1 MTQAIPSAPLL
12 KAGVVGAGV
21 FGGHHARKYG
31 GLPGVEL
38 AGVFDVDLARARALA
53 EPLGVAGYDDMAAF
67 LAAVD
72 VVTVATPAVHHAAAA
87 LAALKA
93 GKPVYCEKPLAV
105 TRQDADALVAAAR
118 RAGVHLACGHQER
131 VVFQAMGLLD
141 IPEQPLRLEA
151 VRRGTPS
158 DRNLDVSVV
167 LDLMIHDIDLALALC
182 AADPLTVE
190 GEGAMTRR
198 DSLVQPPSL
207 DWVKVE
213 VLFENGFIAV
223 FDSSRVAEARERTM
237 KVVYPSGEVEIDFL
251 ARTFRNTTPF
261 PLIES
266 FTETPA
272 GKDPLGASVAGFL
285 AAVRGESPRP
295 VVTGEEAARALRDG
309 WSYGEDLW
317 KA

>member
-1 MTQAIPSAPLL
+1 MTQDLL

-21 FGGHHARKYG
+21 FGGYHAKKYVELG
-31 GLPGVEL
+31 GVEL
-38 AGVFDVDLARARALA
+38 VAVFDIDLARAQALA
-53 EPLGVAGYDDMAAF
+53 QPLGARAFDDMAAF

-72 VVTVATPAVHHAAAA
+72 VVTVATPAVHHAKAG

-93 GKPVYCEKPLAV
+93 GKPVYSEKPLAV
-105 TRQDADALVAAAR
+105 TPADADALVAAAAK
-118 RAGVHLACGHQER
+118 AGLPLACGHQER

-167 LDLMIHDIDLALALC
+167 LDLMIHDIDLALALALC
-182 AADPLTVE
+182 DGEPVTVE
-190 GEGAMTRR
+190 GEGAITR
-198 DSLVQPPSL
+198 STSL
-207 DWVKVE
+207 DWVKAE
-213 VLFENGFIAV
+213 ATFDNGFTAV
-223 FDSSRVAEARERTM
+223 FDSSRVAKARERTM

-261 PLIES
+261 PLIED

-272 GKDPLGASVAGFL
+272 GKDPLGQSVAGFL
-285 AAVRGESPRP
+285 KAVRGEAPRP
-295 VVTGEEAARALRDG
+295 VVTGEEAARAL
-309 WSYGEDLW
+309 DLGL
-317 KA
+317 AVEQACG

>member
-1 MTQAIPSAPLL
+1 MTQTL

-21 FGGHHARKYG
+21 FGGYHAKKYAE
-31 GLPGVEL
+31 LDGVTL
-38 AGVFDVDLARARALA
+38 VGVFDIDLARATALA
-53 EPLGVAGYDDMAAF
+53 GPLGAQGYDDIDAF

-72 VVTVATPAVHHAAAA
+72 VVTVAAPAVHHAAPA

-93 GKPVYCEKPLAV
+93 GKPVYSEKPIAV
-105 TRQDADALVAAAR
+105 SPEDADKMVAAA
-118 RAGVHLACGHQER
+118 AKGGVPLACGHQER

-182 AADPLTVE
+182 DGEPIAVE
-190 GEGAMTRR
+190 GEGAITRAT
-198 DSLVQPPSL
+198 SL
-207 DWVKVE
+207 DWVKAE
-213 VLFENGFIAV
+213 ATFDNGFTAV

-251 ARTFRNTTPF
+251 QRTFRNTTPY
-261 PLIES
+261 PLIEN

-272 GKDPLGASVAGFL
+272 GQDPLGLSVAGFL
-285 AAVRGESPRP
+285 AAVRGEAPRP
-295 VVTGEEAARALRDG
+295 VVTGEEAARAL
-309 WSYGEDLW
+309 DL
-317 KA
+317 ALAVEQAVEG

>member
-1 MTQAIPSAPLL
+1 MTQTLR
-12 KAGVVGAGV
+12 AGVVGAGV
-21 FGGHHARKYG
+21 FGGYHAKKYAE
-31 GLPGVEL
+31 LDGVTL
-38 AGVFDVDLARARALA
+38 VAVFDIDLSRAKTLA
-53 EPLGVAGYDDMAAF
+53 EPLGAQGFDDMDAF

-72 VVTVATPAVHHAAAA
+72 VVTVATPAVHHAEAA
-87 LAALKA
+87 LKALKA

-105 TRQDADALVAAAR
+105 TPEDADRMVAAAAK
-118 RAGVHLACGHQER
+118 AGVPLACGHQER

-151 VRRGTPS
+151 VRRGVPS

-167 LDLMIHDIDLALALC
+167 LDLMIHDIDLALAIC
-182 AADPLTVE
+182 EAQPMTVD
-190 GEGAMTRR
+190 GEGAITR
-198 DSLVQPPSL
+198 SSSL

-213 VLFENGFIAV
+213 AMFENGFIAV

-261 PLIES
+261 PLIEN

-272 GKDPLGASVAGFL
+272 GKDPLGLSVAGFL
-285 AAVRGESPRP
+285 AAVRGEAPRP
-295 VVTGEEAARALRDG
+295 VVTGEEASRAL
-309 WSYGEDLW
+309 DL
-317 KA
+317 ALAVEQAAEG

>member
-1 MTQAIPSAPLL
+1 MTQAILKAPTL

-21 FGGHHARKYG
+21 FGGYHAKKYVE
-31 GLPGVEL
+31 LPGVEL
-38 AGVFDVDLARARALA
+38 VGVFDIDLERARVLA
-53 EPLGVAGYDDMAAF
+53 EPLGATAYDDMAAF

-72 VVTVATPAVHHAAAA
+72 VVTVATPAVHHAKAA

-105 TRQDADALVAAAR
+105 TPEDGDALVAAAMK
-118 RAGVHLACGHQER
+118 AGVPLACGHQER

-167 LDLMIHDIDLALALC
+167 LDLMIHDLDLALCEAQ
-182 AADPLTVE
+182 PMTVD
-190 GEGAMTRR
+190 GEGAITR
-198 DSLVQPPSL
+198 SESL

-213 VLFENGFIAV
+213 AMFENGFIAV

-261 PLIES
+261 PLIED
-266 FTETPA
+266 FTETSA
-272 GKDPLGASVAGFL
+272 GKDPLGQSVAGFL

-295 VVTGEEAARALRDG
+295 VVTGEEAARAL
-309 WSYGEDLW
+309 DLALAVEW
-317 KA
+317 AAGG

>member
-1 MTQAIPSAPLL
+1 MTQEAQVQAL

-21 FGGHHARKYG
+21 FGGYHAKKYVE
-31 GLPGVEL
+31 LPGVEL
-38 AGVFDVDLARARALA
+38 VAVFDIDLARAQALA
-53 EPLGVAGYDDMAAF
+53 EPLGAKAYDDMDAF

-72 VVTVATPAVHHAAAA
+72 VVTVATPAVHHAKAA

-93 GKPVYCEKPLAV
+93 GKPVYSEKPLAV
-105 TRQDADALVAAAR
+105 SPEDAAALIAAAAK
-118 RAGVHLACGHQER
+118 AGVPLACGHQER

-182 AADPLTVE
+182 AADPVAVE
-190 GEGAMTRR
+190 GEGEADRGYG
-198 DSLVQPPSL
+198 L

-213 VLFENGFIAV
+213 ATFTNGFTAV

-237 KVVYPSGEVEIDFL
+237 KVVFPSGEVEIDFL

-261 PLIES
+261 PLIED

-272 GKDPLGASVAGFL
+272 GKDPLGQSVAGFL
-285 AAVRGESPRP
+285 KAVRGEAPRP
-295 VVTGEEAARALRDG
+295 VVTGEEAARAL
-309 WSYGEDLW
+309 DL
-317 KA
+317 ALAVEHSVD

>member
-1 MTQAIPSAPLL
+1 MTQDPQVKTL

-21 FGGHHARKYG
+21 FGGYHAKKYAE
-31 GLPGVEL
+31 LPGVEL
-38 AGVFDVDLARARALA
+38 VGVFDIDLARAQALA
-53 EPLGVAGYDDMAAF
+53 GPLGAAAFDDMDAF

-72 VVTVATPAVHHAAAA
+72 VVTVATPAVHHAKAA

-93 GKPVYCEKPLAV
+93 GKPVYSEKPLAV
-105 TRQDADALVAAAR
+105 SPEDADAMIAAAAK
-118 RAGVHLACGHQER
+118 AGVPLACGHQER

-182 AADPLTVE
+182 AADPVAVE
-190 GEGAMTRR
+190 GEGEAARGYG
-198 DSLVQPPSL
+198 L

-213 VLFENGFIAV
+213 ATFANGFTAV

-237 KVVYPSGEVEIDFL
+237 KVVFPSGEVEIDFL

-261 PLIES
+261 PLIED

-272 GKDPLGASVAGFL
+272 GKDPLGQSVAGFL
-285 AAVRGESPRP
+285 KAVRSEAPRP
-295 VVTGEEAARALRDG
+295 VVTGEEAARAL
-309 WSYGEDLW
+309 DL
-317 KA
+317 ALAVEHSVD

>member
-1 MTQAIPSAPLL
+1 MIQDL

-21 FGGHHARKYG
+21 FGGYHAKKY
-31 GLPGVEL
+31 VEL
-38 AGVFDVDLARARALA
+38 EGVTLVGVYDIDLARAEALA
-53 EPLGVAGYDDMAAF
+53 GPLGATGYDDLDAF

-72 VVTVATPAVHHAAAA
+72 VVTVAAPAVHHAAPA

-93 GKPVYCEKPLAV
+93 GKPVYSEKPIAV
-105 TRQDADALVAAAR
+105 TPEDADRMVAAAA
-118 RAGVHLACGHQER
+118 RAGVPLACGHQER

-182 AADPLTVE
+182 EGQPITVE
-190 GEGAMTRR
+190 GEGDITR
-198 DSLVQPPSL
+198 STSL
-207 DWVKVE
+207 DWVKAE
-213 VLFENGFIAV
+213 ATFDNGFVAI

-261 PLIES
+261 PLIEN
-266 FTETPA
+266 FTDTPA
-272 GKDPLGASVAGFL
+272 GKDPLGLSVAGFL
-285 AAVRGESPRP
+285 KAVRGEAPRP
-295 VVTGEEAARALRDG
+295 VVTGEEAARAL
-309 WSYGEDLW
+309 DLALAVEW
-317 KA
+317 AAEG

>member
-1 MTQAIPSAPLL
+1 MTQTL

-21 FGGHHARKYG
+21 FGGYHAKKYAE
-31 GLPGVEL
+31 LDGVTL
-38 AGVFDVDLARARALA
+38 VGVFDIDLARAKSLA
-53 EPLGVAGYDDMAAF
+53 EPLGAQGYDDMDAF

-72 VVTVATPAVHHAAAA
+72 VVTVAAPAVHHAAPA

-93 GKPVYCEKPLAV
+93 GKPVYSEKPIAV
-105 TRQDADALVAAAR
+105 SPDDADKMVAAAAK
-118 RAGVHLACGHQER
+118 AGVPLACGHQER

-182 AADPLTVE
+182 DGAPIAVE
-190 GEGAMTRR
+190 GEGAITR
-198 DSLVQPPSL
+198 STSL
-207 DWVKVE
+207 DWVKAE
-213 VLFENGFIAV
+213 ATFDNGFTAV

-237 KVVYPSGEVEIDFL
+237 KVVYPAGEVEIDFL
-251 ARTFRNTTPF
+251 QRTFRNTTPY
-261 PLIES
+261 PLIEN

-272 GKDPLGASVAGFL
+272 GKDPLGLSVAGFL
-285 AAVRGESPRP
+285 SAVRGEAPRP
-295 VVTGEEAARALRDG
+295 VVTGEEAARAL
-309 WSYGEDLW
+309 DL
-317 KA
+317 ALAVEQAVEG

>member
-1 MTQAIPSAPLL
+1 MTQEAQVQAL

-21 FGGHHARKYG
+21 FGGYHAKKYVE
-31 GLPGVEL
+31 LPGVEL
-38 AGVFDVDLARARALA
+38 VAVFDIDLVRAQALG
-53 EPLGVAGYDDMAAF
+53 EPLGAKAYDDMDAF

-72 VVTVATPAVHHAAAA
+72 VVTVATPAVHHAKAA

-105 TRQDADALVAAAR
+105 TPEEADALIAAAVK
-118 RAGVHLACGHQER
+118 AGVPLACGHQER

-141 IPEQPLRLEA
+141 IPEQPTRLES

-158 DRNLDVSVV
+158 ERSLDVSVV

-182 AADPLTVE
+182 AADPVAVE
-190 GEGAMTRR
+190 GEGEADRGYG
-198 DSLVQPPSL
+198 L

-213 VLFENGFIAV
+213 ATFANGFTAV
-223 FDSSRVAEARERTM
+223 FDSSRVAPARERTM

-261 PLIES
+261 PLIED

-272 GKDPLGASVAGFL
+272 GKDPLGQSVAGFL
-285 AAVRGESPRP
+285 KAVRGEAPRP
-295 VVTGEEAARALRDG
+295 VVTGEEAARAL
-309 WSYGEDLW
+309 DL
-317 KA
+317 ALAVEHSVD

>member
-1 MTQAIPSAPLL
+1 MTQTL

-21 FGGHHARKYG
+21 FGGYHAKKYAE
-31 GLPGVEL
+31 LEGVTL
-38 AGVFDVDLARARALA
+38 SGVFDIDLSRAKALA
-53 EPLGVAGYDDMAAF
+53 EPLGGKGYDDLDAF

-72 VVTVATPAVHHAAAA
+72 VVTVAAPAVHHAAPA

-105 TRQDADALVAAAR
+105 TPDDADRMVAAAAK
-118 RAGVHLACGHQER
+118 AGLPLACGHQER

-182 AADPLTVE
+182 AGDPIAVE
-190 GEGAMTRR
+190 AEGAITR
-198 DSLVQPPSL
+198 SSSL
-207 DWVKVE
+207 DWVKAE
-213 VLFENGFIAV
+213 ATFDNGFTAV

-251 ARTFRNTTPF
+251 TRAFRNTTPF
-261 PLIES
+261 PLIEN

-272 GKDPLGASVAGFL
+272 GKDPLGLSVAGFL
-285 AAVRGESPRP
+285 KAVRGEAPRP
-295 VVTGEEAARALRDG
+295 VVTGEEAARAL
-309 WSYGEDLW
+309 DL
-317 KA
+317 ALAVEQAVEG

>member
-1 MTQAIPSAPLL
+1 MTQTL

-21 FGGHHARKYG
+21 FGGYHAKKYAE
-31 GLPGVEL
+31 LPDVTL
-38 AGVFDVDLARARALA
+38 AAVFDVDLARAQALA
-53 EPLGVAGYDDMAAF
+53 GPLGAQAFDDMDAF

-72 VVTVATPAVHHAAAA
+72 VVTVATPAVHHAGAA

-93 GKPVYCEKPLAV
+93 GKPVYSEKPLAV
-105 TRQDADALVAAAR
+105 TPEDADKMVAAAAK
-118 RAGVHLACGHQER
+118 AGVPLACGHQER

-182 AADPLTVE
+182 DGEPVAVE
-190 GEGAMTRR
+190 GEGAITR
-198 DSLVQPPSL
+198 STSL
-207 DWVKVE
+207 DWVKTE
-213 VLFENGFIAV
+213 ATFDNGFTAV

-237 KVVYPSGEVEIDFL
+237 KVVYPSGKVEIDFL
-251 ARTFRNTTPF
+251 TRAFRNTTPY
-261 PLIES
+261 PLIEN

-272 GKDPLGASVAGFL
+272 GKDPLGLSVAGFL
-285 AAVRGESPRP
+285 AAVRGEAPRP
-295 VVTGEEAARALRDG
+295 VVTGAEAARGLDLALAVEQAVEG
-309 WSYGEDLW
+309 
-317 KA
+317 

>member
-1 MTQAIPSAPLL
+1 MTQEAQVQAL

-21 FGGHHARKYG
+21 FGGYHAKKYVE
-31 GLPGVEL
+31 LPGVEL
-38 AGVFDVDLARARALA
+38 VAVFDIDLARAQALA
-53 EPLGVAGYDDMAAF
+53 EPLGAKAYDDMDAF

-72 VVTVATPAVHHAAAA
+72 VVTVATPAVHHAKAA

-93 GKPVYCEKPLAV
+93 GKPVYSEKPLAV
-105 TRQDADALVAAAR
+105 SPEDADALIAAAAK
-118 RAGVHLACGHQER
+118 AGVPLACGHQER

-182 AADPLTVE
+182 AADPVAVE
-190 GEGAMTRR
+190 GEGEADRGYG
-198 DSLVQPPSL
+198 L

-213 VLFENGFIAV
+213 ATFANGFTAV
-223 FDSSRVAEARERTM
+223 FDSSRVADARERTM
-237 KVVYPSGEVEIDFL
+237 KVVFPSGEVEIDFL

-261 PLIES
+261 PLIED

-272 GKDPLGASVAGFL
+272 GKDPLGQSVAGFL
-285 AAVRGESPRP
+285 KAVRGEAPRP
-295 VVTGEEAARALRDG
+295 VVTGEEAARAL
-309 WSYGEDLW
+309 DL
-317 KA
+317 ALAVEHSVD

>member
-1 MTQAIPSAPLL
+1 MTQTILNAPIL

-21 FGGHHARKYG
+21 FGGYHAKKYVE
-31 GLPGVEL
+31 LPGVML
-38 AGVFDVDLARARALA
+38 AAVFDIDLGRARALA
-53 EPLGVAGYDDMAAF
+53 EPLGAIAYDDMAAF
-67 LAAVD
+67 LAVVD
-72 VVTVATPAVHHAAAA
+72 VVTVATPAVHHAGAAM
-87 LAALKA
+87 AALKA
-93 GKPVYCEKPLAV
+93 GKPVYSEKPLAV
-105 TRQDADALVAAAR
+105 TPQDADAMVAAAMK
-118 RAGVHLACGHQER
+118 AGVSLACGHQER

-182 AADPLTVE
+182 AADPIAVE
-190 GEGAMTRR
+190 GEGAITR
-198 DSLVQPPSL
+198 SESL
-207 DWVKVE
+207 DWVKAE
-213 VLFENGFIAV
+213 ATFANGFTAV
-223 FDSSRVAEARERTM
+223 FDASRVAEARERTM

-261 PLIES
+261 PLIED
-266 FTETPA
+266 FTQTPA

-295 VVTGEEAARALRDG
+295 VVTGEEAARALDLALAVELAARD
-309 WSYGEDLW
+309 
-317 KA
+317 

>member
-1 MTQAIPSAPLL
+1 MTQTL

-21 FGGHHARKYG
+21 FGGYHAKKYAE
-31 GLPGVEL
+31 LDGVTL
-38 AGVFDVDLARARALA
+38 VGVFDIDLSRAKALA
-53 EPLGVAGYDDMAAF
+53 EPLGAEGFDDMDAF

-72 VVTVATPAVHHAAAA
+72 VVTVATPAIHHAEAA
-87 LAALKA
+87 LKALKA
-93 GKPVYCEKPLAV
+93 GKPVYSEKPLAV
-105 TRQDADALVAAAR
+105 TPEDADRLVAAAAK
-118 RAGVHLACGHQER
+118 AGVPLACGHQER

-167 LDLMIHDIDLALALC
+167 LDLMIHDIDLALAIC
-182 AADPLTVE
+182 EAQPMTVD
-190 GEGAMTRR
+190 GEGAITR
-198 DSLVQPPSL
+198 STSL

-213 VLFENGFIAV
+213 AMFENGFIAV

-261 PLIES
+261 PLIEN

-272 GKDPLGASVAGFL
+272 GKDPLGLSVAGFL
-285 AAVRGESPRP
+285 KAVRGEAPRP
-295 VVTGEEAARALRDG
+295 VVTGEEASRAL
-309 WSYGEDLW
+309 DL
-317 KA
+317 ALAVEQAVEG

>member
-1 MTQAIPSAPLL
+1 MTQDAQVKTL

-21 FGGHHARKYG
+21 FGGYHAKKYAE
-31 GLPGVEL
+31 LPGVDL
-38 AGVFDVDLARARALA
+38 VGVFDIDLARAQALA
-53 EPLGVAGYDDMAAF
+53 GPLGAKAYDDMDAF

-72 VVTVATPAVHHAAAA
+72 VVTVATPAVHHAKAA

-93 GKPVYCEKPLAV
+93 GKPVYSEKPLAV
-105 TRQDADALVAAAR
+105 SPEDADALIAAA
-118 RAGVHLACGHQER
+118 AKSGVALACGHQER

-182 AADPLTVE
+182 AADPVAVE
-190 GEGAMTRR
+190 GEGEAARGYG
-198 DSLVQPPSL
+198 L

-213 VLFENGFIAV
+213 ATFANGFTAV

-261 PLIES
+261 PLIED

-272 GKDPLGASVAGFL
+272 GKDPLGQSVAGFL
-285 AAVRGESPRP
+285 KAVRGEAPRP
-295 VVTGEEAARALRDG
+295 VVTGEEAARAL
-309 WSYGEDLW
+309 DL
-317 KA
+317 ALAVEHSVD

>member
-1 MTQAIPSAPLL
+1 MTQDL

-21 FGGHHARKYG
+21 FGGYHAKKYAE
-31 GLPGVEL
+31 LDGVTL
-38 AGVFDVDLARARALA
+38 VGVYDIELARANALA
-53 EPLGVAGYDDMAAF
+53 EPLGAEGFDDMDAF

-72 VVTVATPAVHHAAAA
+72 VVTVATPAIHHAGAA
-87 LAALKA
+87 LAALRA

-105 TRQDADALVAAAR
+105 TPEDADKMVAAAAK
-118 RAGVHLACGHQER
+118 AGVPLACGHQER

-182 AADPLTVE
+182 EAQPMTVD
-190 GEGAMTRR
+190 GEGAITR
-198 DSLVQPPSL
+198 STSL

-213 VLFENGFIAV
+213 AMFENGFIAV

-261 PLIES
+261 PLIEN
-266 FTETPA
+266 FTETRLARTRWACRSPA
-272 GKDPLGASVAGFL
+272 SSRPY
-285 AAVRGESPRP
+285 AAKPPGP
-295 VVTGEEAARALRDG
+295 
-309 WSYGEDLW
+309 W
-317 KA
+317 

>member
-1 MTQAIPSAPLL
+1 MTQTL

-21 FGGHHARKYG
+21 FGGYHAKKYA
-31 GLPGVEL
+31 EL
-38 AGVFDVDLARARALA
+38 ADVDLVAVFDIDLARAQALA
-53 EPLGVAGYDDMAAF
+53 EPLGAIGFDDLKAF

-72 VVTVATPAVHHAAAA
+72 VVTVAAPAVHHAEPAI
-87 LAALKA
+87 AALKA
-93 GKPVYCEKPLAV
+93 GKPVYSEKPLAV
-105 TRQDADALVAAAR
+105 SPADADKMVAIAAW
-118 RAGVHLACGHQER
+118 AGLPLACGHQER

-182 AADPLTVE
+182 DGEPIAVE
-190 GEGAMTRR
+190 GEGAITR
-198 DSLVQPPSL
+198 SMSL
-207 DWVKVE
+207 DWVKAE
-213 VLFENGFIAV
+213 ATFDNGFTAV
-223 FDSSRVAEARERTM
+223 FEASRVAEARERTM

-261 PLIES
+261 PLIEN

-285 AAVRGESPRP
+285 KAVRGEAPRP
-295 VVTGEEAARALRDG
+295 VVTGEEAARAL
-309 WSYGEDLW
+309 DL
-317 KA
+317 ALAVEQAVEG

>member
-1 MTQAIPSAPLL
+1 MTQDL

-21 FGGHHARKYG
+21 FGGYHAKKYAE
-31 GLPGVEL
+31 LDGVTL
-38 AGVFDVDLARARALA
+38 VGVYDIELARANALA
-53 EPLGVAGYDDMAAF
+53 EPLGAEGFDDMDAF

-72 VVTVATPAVHHAAAA
+72 VVTVATPAIHHAGAA
-87 LAALKA
+87 LAALRA

-105 TRQDADALVAAAR
+105 TPEDADKMVAAAAK
-118 RAGVHLACGHQER
+118 AGVPLACGHQER

-182 AADPLTVE
+182 EAQPMTVD
-190 GEGAMTRR
+190 GEGAITR
-198 DSLVQPPSL
+198 STSL

-213 VLFENGFIAV
+213 AMFENGFIAV

-261 PLIES
+261 PLIEN

-272 GKDPLGASVAGFL
+272 GKDPLGLSVAGFL
-285 AAVRGESPRP
+285 KAVRGEAPRP
-295 VVTGEEAARALRDG
+295 VVTGEEAARAL
-309 WSYGEDLW
+309 DL
-317 KA
+317 ALAVEQAAEG

>member
-1 MTQAIPSAPLL
+1 MTQDVL

-21 FGGHHARKYG
+21 FGGYHAKKYVQ
-31 GLPGVEL
+31 LDGVEL
-38 AGVFDVDLARARALA
+38 VAVFDIDLERAKALA
-53 EPLGVAGYDDMAAF
+53 EPLGAQAFDDQAAF

-72 VVTVATPAVHHAAAA
+72 VVTVATPAVHHAKAG

-93 GKPVYCEKPLAV
+93 GKPVYSEKPLAV
-105 TRQDADALVAAAR
+105 TPDDADALVAAAAK
-118 RAGVHLACGHQER
+118 AGVPLACGHQER

-182 AADPLTVE
+182 DGEPVTVE
-190 GEGAMTRR
+190 GEGAITRST
-198 DSLVQPPSL
+198 SLANPSL
-207 DWVKVE
+207 DWVKAE
-213 VLFENGFIAV
+213 ATFDNGFTAV

-261 PLIES
+261 PLIED

-272 GKDPLGASVAGFL
+272 GKDPLGQSVAGFL
-285 AAVRGESPRP
+285 KAVRGEAPRP
-295 VVTGEEAARALRDG
+295 VVTGEEAARAL
-309 WSYGEDLW
+309 DL
-317 KA
+317 ALAVEQAAGG

>member
-1 MTQAIPSAPLL
+1 MTQTL

-21 FGGHHARKYG
+21 FGGYHAKKYAE
-31 GLPGVEL
+31 LEGVTL
-38 AGVFDVDLARARALA
+38 VGVFDIDLSRAKALA
-53 EPLGVAGYDDMAAF
+53 EPLGAEGFDDMDAF

-72 VVTVATPAVHHAAAA
+72 VVTVATPAVHHAEAA
-87 LAALKA
+87 LKALKA
-93 GKPVYCEKPLAV
+93 GKPVYSEKPLAV
-105 TRQDADALVAAAR
+105 TPEDADRLVAAAAK
-118 RAGVHLACGHQER
+118 AGVPLACGHQER

-182 AADPLTVE
+182 EAQPMTVD
-190 GEGAMTRR
+190 GEGAITR
-198 DSLVQPPSL
+198 STSL

-213 VLFENGFIAV
+213 AMFENGFIAV

-261 PLIES
+261 PLIEN

-272 GKDPLGASVAGFL
+272 GKDPLGLSVAGFL
-285 AAVRGESPRP
+285 KAVRGEAPRP
-295 VVTGEEAARALRDG
+295 VVTGEEASRAL
-309 WSYGEDLW
+309 DL
-317 KA
+317 ALAVEQAVEG

>member
-1 MTQAIPSAPLL
+1 MTQEAQVQAL

-21 FGGHHARKYG
+21 FGGYHAKKYVE
-31 GLPGVEL
+31 LPGVEL
-38 AGVFDVDLARARALA
+38 VAVFDIDLARAQALG
-53 EPLGVAGYDDMAAF
+53 EPLGAKAYDDMDAF

-72 VVTVATPAVHHAAAA
+72 VVTVATPAVHHAKAA

-105 TRQDADALVAAAR
+105 TPEEADALIAAAVK
-118 RAGVHLACGHQER
+118 AGVPLACGHQER

-141 IPEQPLRLEA
+141 IPEQPTRLES

-158 DRNLDVSVV
+158 ERSLDVSVV

-182 AADPLTVE
+182 AADPVAVE
-190 GEGAMTRR
+190 GEGEADRGYG
-198 DSLVQPPSL
+198 L

-213 VLFENGFIAV
+213 ATFANGFTAV
-223 FDSSRVAEARERTM
+223 FDSSRVAPARERTM

-261 PLIES
+261 PLIED

-272 GKDPLGASVAGFL
+272 GKDPLGQSVAGFL
-285 AAVRGESPRP
+285 KAVRGEAPRP
-295 VVTGEEAARALRDG
+295 VVTGEEAARAL
-309 WSYGEDLW
+309 DL
-317 KA
+317 ALAVEHSVD

>member
-1 MTQAIPSAPLL
+1 MTQAVPKAPIL

-21 FGGHHARKYG
+21 FGGYHAKKYVE
-31 GLPGVEL
+31 LPGVEL
-38 AGVFDVDLARARALA
+38 VGVFDIDLARAKALA
-53 EPLGVAGYDDMAAF
+53 EPLGATAYDDMAAF
-67 LAAVD
+67 LAIVD
-72 VVTVATPAVHHAAAA
+72 VVTVATPAVHHAKAA

-93 GKPVYCEKPLAV
+93 GKPVYSEKPLAV
-105 TRQDADALVAAAR
+105 TPEDADAMVAAAAS
-118 RAGVHLACGHQER
+118 AGVPLACGHQER

-182 AADPLTVE
+182 EAQPMTVD
-190 GEGAMTRR
+190 GEGAVTR
-198 DSLVQPPSL
+198 STSL

-213 VLFENGFIAV
+213 AMFENGFTAV

-237 KVVYPSGEVEIDFL
+237 KVIYPSGEVEIDFL

-261 PLIES
+261 PLIED

-272 GKDPLGASVAGFL
+272 GRDPLGQSVAGFL

-295 VVTGEEAARALRDG
+295 VVTGEEAARAL
-309 WSYGEDLW
+309 DL
-317 KA
+317 ALAVEQAAGG

>member
-1 MTQAIPSAPLL
+1 MTQAIPKAPLL

-21 FGGHHARKYG
+21 FGGYHAKKYVE
-31 GLPGVEL
+31 LPGVEL
-38 AGVFDVDLARARALA
+38 VAVFDIDLARARALA
-53 EPLGVAGYDDMAAF
+53 EPLGAAAYDDMAAF

-72 VVTVATPAVHHAAAA
+72 VVTVATPAVHHAGAA

-93 GKPVYCEKPLAV
+93 GKPVYSEKPLAV
-105 TRQDADALVAAAR
+105 TPQDADAMVAAALK
-118 RAGVHLACGHQER
+118 AGVPLACGHQER

-151 VRRGTPS
+151 VRR
-158 DRNLDVSVV
+158 NLDVSVV

-182 AADPLTVE
+182 AADPIAVE
-190 GEGAMTRR
+190 GEGAITRSE
-198 DSLVQPPSL
+198 SLAHSPSL

-213 VLFENGFIAV
+213 ATFANGFTAV
-223 FDSSRVAEARERTM
+223 FDASRVAEARERTM

-261 PLIES
+261 LLIED

-272 GKDPLGASVAGFL
+272 GKDPLGQSVAGFL

-295 VVTGEEAARALRDG
+295 VVTGEEAARAL
-309 WSYGEDLW
+309 DL
-317 KA
+317 ALAVEQAAGG